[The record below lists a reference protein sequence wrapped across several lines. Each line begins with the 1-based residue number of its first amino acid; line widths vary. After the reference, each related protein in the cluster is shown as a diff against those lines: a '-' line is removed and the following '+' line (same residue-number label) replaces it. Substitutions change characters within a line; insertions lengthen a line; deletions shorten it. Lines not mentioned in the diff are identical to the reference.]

1 MCIFFFFTLC
11 LFFFSSI
18 LFFFFFFFLMIR
30 RPPRSTLFPYT
41 TLFRSLGRAELGARD
56 QPAEVLPALAI
67 LDQHGQPRAAGEC
80 QLAADERADA
90 RVDRGAMEARRAVD
104 AVAVHERQRR
114 HATPRRLRHQRL
126 RLIRAL
132 EKRERRLRMQLDEH
146 HAACDRRARPA
157 AAPPPRGEPPCP
169 SLEARAARPQMP
181 ITPARFLHERTPTRT
196 HPPPPRLR
204 PPFLGSGMRLRR
216 GVKWH

>member
-67 LDQHGQPRAAGEC
+67 LDQHGQPRAAGDRKSTRLNSSHLVISYAVFCLKKKKKKTNRQNTNTDRKHE
-80 QLAADERADA
+80 LHTDA
-90 RVDRGAMEARRAVD
+90 
-104 AVAVHERQRR
+104 
-114 HATPRRLRHQRL
+114 T
-126 RLIRAL
+126 
-132 EKRERRLRMQLDEH
+132 KRDH
-146 HAACDRRARPA
+146 
-157 AAPPPRGEPPCP
+157 
-169 SLEARAARPQMP
+169 
-181 ITPARFLHERTPTRT
+181 T
-196 HPPPPRLR
+196 
-204 PPFLGSGMRLRR
+204 
-216 GVKWH
+216 